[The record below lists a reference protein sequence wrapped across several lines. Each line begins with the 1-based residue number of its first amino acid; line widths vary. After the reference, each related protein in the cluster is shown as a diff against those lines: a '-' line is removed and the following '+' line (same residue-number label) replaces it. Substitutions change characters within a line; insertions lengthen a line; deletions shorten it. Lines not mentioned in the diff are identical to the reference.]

1 MPPPPKP
8 PAITDW
14 KAIARV
20 NGFAIPDCE
29 LEQIVD
35 VLDPLV
41 SDCRKG
47 FNESLYLVEP
57 VGTFHL
63 EEA

>member
-1 MPPPPKP
+1 MPVRSKHPKL
-8 PAITDW
+8 TDW
-14 KAIARV
+14 KAIALV
-20 NGFAIPDCE
+20 NGFSIPDCE

-47 FNESLYLVEP
+47 FDESLYLVEP

-63 EEA
+63 EKA